1 MTTDGGH
8 LRGDRLDGVRRA
20 DAAAALRCICYWAH
34 RGELMGRMA
43 LPGECR
49 GTLSLATFLPLILF
63 DLLAGFLVAFRVLM
77 VWVYDRTG
85 SLLLA
90 MLMHVSLTASIRILS
105 PVPNMGVSL
114 LIYDFVLAVA
124 LWAIVAAVAV
134 AYRRPIA
141 HQPLPQGIA

>member
-1 MTTDGGH
+1 
-8 LRGDRLDGVRRA
+8 
-20 DAAAALRCICYWAH
+20 
-34 RGELMGRMA
+34 
-43 LPGECR
+43 
-49 GTLSLATFLPLILF
+49 
-63 DLLAGFLVAFRVLM
+63 M

-134 AYRRPIA
+134 AYRGPIA
-141 HQPLPQGIA
+141 QQPLPKGAA